1 MNEDRQRSR
10 MQIIS
15 DEFLSQDNLN
25 VRIKNEAFDELGYIR
40 ANALIHQIMQSKN
53 VKSIKEV

>member
-1 MNEDRQRSR
+1 MNEERQRSR

-25 VRIKNEAFDELGYIR
+25 VRIKNEVFDELGYIR
-40 ANALIHQIMQSKN
+40 ANALIHHIMQSKKA
-53 VKSIKEV
+53 KSIKEF